1 MLRRFGQA
9 LVVSSVLLASA
20 LAQAQS
26 AASAEVLFREG
37 REAADAGDYRTAC
50 EKFHESHRLDPA
62 PGTML
67 NIADCE
73 EKQGH
78 LATAW
83 TFYRAVLQKLPPS
96 DERSAVAK
104 ARAQALEPR
113 LPRLTVRLAPNAP
126 ADSRVLRDG
135 IELKGA
141 SLDTA
146 LPVDPGKHLIEVSAP
161 GHAPRV
167 YEFSLDE
174 GEKRT
179 RVVEPGKRLD
189 GSSGGDVSADT
200 GSGSGKRTLGFVLGG
215 IGVAGLAVGA
225 VTGVMVL
232 DKKSTVDENCDS
244 SKRCNAEGADAAES
258 GKTLGTVSGVSFVI
272 GGVALAAGT
281 WLVLSSDGN
290 ERPQTALG
298 VGPGQITFL
307 RRF

>member
-1 MLRRFGQA
+1 
-9 LVVSSVLLASA
+9 
-20 LAQAQS
+20 
-26 AASAEVLFREG
+26 
-37 REAADAGDYRTAC
+37 
-50 EKFHESHRLDPA
+50 
-62 PGTML
+62 
-67 NIADCE
+67 
-73 EKQGH
+73 
-78 LATAW
+78 
-83 TFYRAVLQKLPPS
+83 
-96 DERSAVAK
+96 
-104 ARAQALEPR
+104 
-113 LPRLTVRLAPNAP
+113 LPRLTVRLAPGAP

-135 IELKGA
+135 VELKGA

-179 RVVEPGKRLD
+179 RVVEPGKALD
-189 GSSGGDVSADT
+189 GSSGSDATADT
-200 GSGSGKRTLGFVLGG
+200 GSGSGKRTLGWVLGG
-215 IGVAGLAVGA
+215 VGVAGLAVGA

-232 DKKSTVDENCDS
+232 GKKSTVDENCDEN
-244 SKRCNAEGADAAES
+244 KRCNAEGADAAES
-258 GKTLGTVSGVSFVI
+258 GKTLGTVSGVSFII

-281 WLVLSSDGN
+281 WLVLSSDGS

>member
-1 MLRRFGQA
+1 MV
-9 LVVSSVLLASA
+9 LVVLAGTFWSAPVL
-20 LAQAQS
+20 AQS
-26 AASAEVLFREG
+26 AASAEALFREG
-37 REAADAGDYRTAC
+37 RQAADAGDHRLAC

-78 LATAW
+78 LASAW

-96 DERSAVAK
+96 DERSTLAK

-113 LPRLTVRLAPNAP
+113 LPKLTVRLAPNAP
-126 ADSRVLRDG
+126 SNSRVLRDG
-135 IELKGA
+135 VELKSA

-174 GEKRT
+174 GEQRT
-179 RVVEPGKRLD
+179 REVAPGKALD
-189 GSSGGDVSADT
+189 GTSGAGGDASADT
-200 GSGSGKRTLGFVLGG
+200 SSGSGKRTLGWVLGG
-215 IGVAGLAVGA
+215 VGVAGLAVGA

-232 DKKSTVDENCDS
+232 GKKSTVDDNCNAD
-244 SKRCNAEGADAAES
+244 KRCNAEGADAAES
-258 GKTLGTVSGVSFVI
+258 GKTLGTVSGISFIV
-272 GGVALAAGT
+272 GGVALAAGA
-281 WLVLSSDGN
+281 WLVLSDGG
-290 ERPQTALG
+290 EEQPKSALG
-298 VGPGQITFL
+298 FGPGNVSFRQTF
-307 RRF
+307 

>member
-1 MLRRFGQA
+1 MA
-9 LVVSSVLLASA
+9 LVLLGSTALSA
-20 LAQAQS
+20 PVWAQS
-26 AASAEVLFREG
+26 AASAEALFREG

-83 TFYRAVLQKLPPS
+83 TFYRAVLQQLPPS
-96 DERSAVAK
+96 DERSTLAK
-104 ARAQALEPR
+104 SRAQALEPR
-113 LPRLTVRLAPNAP
+113 LPKLTVRLAPNAP
-126 ADSRVLRDG
+126 ADTRVLRDG
-135 IELKGA
+135 VELKGA

-146 LPVDPGKHLIEVSAP
+146 LPVDPGKHLIEVSAS

-179 RVVEPGKRLD
+179 RVVEPGEALD
-189 GSSGGDVSADT
+189 GSSGGDVTADT
-200 GSGSGKRTLGFVLGG
+200 SSGSGKRTIGWVLGG
-215 IGVAGLAVGA
+215 VGVAGLAVGA

-232 DKKSTVDENCDS
+232 DKKSTVDDNCDAD
-244 SKRCNAEGADAAES
+244 KRCNAEGADAADS
-258 GKTLGTVSGVSFVI
+258 GKTLGTISGVSFIV
-272 GGVALAAGT
+272 GGVALAAGA
-281 WLVLSSDGN
+281 WLVLSSDGE
-290 ERPQTALG
+290 ERPQSALRI
-298 VGPGQITFL
+298 GPSHVTFVQS
-307 RRF
+307 F